1 MTHKILIAGFG
12 GQGVMLMGQLL
23 GYSACAAG
31 KQVSFFPAYG
41 AEQRGGTANC
51 TVVISDEEVGAP
63 NPRTLDTLVIM
74 NEPSLSKFRGRL
86 KPGGNLILNADLVKS
101 EVTDTDAKVYR
112 IPIVSMARELGNAR
126 VANVMMAGA
135 IIEITG
141 VLEEDVVAA
150 VAAQKLGKTEELAE
164 LNKRALAE
172 GIAFGR
178 RCGTAEESKA

>member
-23 GYSACAAG
+23 GYSACAAE
-31 KQVSFFPAYG
+31 KKVSFFPAYG

-74 NEPSLSKFRGRL
+74 NEPSLSKFLDRL
-86 KPGGNLILNADLVKS
+86 KPGGNLILNDDLVHT
-101 EVTDTDAKVYR
+101 ELPNVNAKVFR
-112 IPIVSMARELGNAR
+112 IPIVSIAKALGNAR

-135 IIEITG
+135 IVEITG
-141 VLEEDVVAA
+141 TLDEETVGA
-150 VAAQKLGKTEELAE
+150 VAAKKLGKTQELAE
-164 LNKRALAE
+164 LNRRALAE
-172 GIAFGR
+172 GIAFGKR
-178 RCGTAEESKA
+178 LKENGEPQP

>member
-51 TVVISDEEVGAP
+51 TVVISDEAVGAP

-74 NEPSLSKFRGRL
+74 NEPSLAKFQGRL
-86 KPGGNLILNADLVKS
+86 RAGGNLILNSNLVHA
-101 EVTDTDAKVYR
+101 EPAAADAKVYR
-112 IPIVSMARELGNAR
+112 IPIGSLAKELGNAR
-126 VANVMMAGA
+126 VANVLMAGA

-141 VLEEDVVAA
+141 VLDEEVVAA
-150 VAAQKLGKTEELAE
+150 VAAKKLGKTQELAE

-172 GIAFGR
+172 GIAYGR
-178 RCGTAEESKA
+178 KCKAEENET

>member
-74 NEPSLSKFRGRL
+74 NEPSLSKFQGRL

-101 EVTDTDAKVYR
+101 EVSEADARVYR
-112 IPIVSMARELGNAR
+112 IPIVTMAKDLGNAR

-141 VLEEDVVAA
+141 VLDAAVVAA
-150 VAAQKLGKTEELAE
+150 VAKKKLGKTEELAA
-164 LNKRALAE
+164 LNERALLE
-172 GIAFGR
+172 GIAYGR
-178 RCGTAEESKA
+178 SCRAAEENKA

>member
-51 TVVISDEEVGAP
+51 TVVISDEAVGAS

-74 NEPSLSKFRGRL
+74 NEPSLAKFQGRL
-86 KPGGNLILNADLVKS
+86 RAGGNLILNSNLVHA
-101 EVTDTDAKVYR
+101 EPAAADAKVYR
-112 IPIVSMARELGNAR
+112 IPIVSLAKETT
-126 VANVMMAGA
+126 GA
-135 IIEITG
+135 DSGTGSTICSQPKATGKDRRTIAKCLIFIILFII
-141 VLEEDVVAA
+141 VLWKEAISDNWYRYSGD
-150 VAAQKLGKTEELAE
+150 LCSG
-164 LNKRALAE
+164 
-172 GIAFGR
+172 
-178 RCGTAEESKA
+178 

>member
-74 NEPSLSKFRGRL
+74 NEPSLSKFLGRL
-86 KPGGNLILNADLVKS
+86 RPGGNLILNADLVKS
-101 EVTDTDAKVYR
+101 EVADPNARVYR
-112 IPIVSMARELGNAR
+112 IPVVSMAKELGNAR

-141 VLEEDVVAA
+141 VLEADVVSA
-150 VAAQKLGKTEELAE
+150 VAAQKLGKTQELAA
-164 LNKRALAE
+164 LNERALLT
-172 GIAFGR
+172 GIDFGR
-178 RCGTAEESKA
+178 HYRTVEEK